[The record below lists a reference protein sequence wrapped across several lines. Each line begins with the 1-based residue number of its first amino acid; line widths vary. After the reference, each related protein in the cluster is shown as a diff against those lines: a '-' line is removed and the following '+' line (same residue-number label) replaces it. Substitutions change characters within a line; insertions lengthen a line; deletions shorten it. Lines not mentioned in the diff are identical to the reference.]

1 MTIIA
6 MYITE
11 LRFKNHFIKF
21 FLNNLQLINIC
32 KLQQR
37 KYIIIYE
44 SKNYNIKY

>member
-32 KLQQR
+32 KLQR
-37 KYIIIYE
+37 KYIIYE